1 MEKELKEK
9 ELKEKLDKAIWVA
22 RSLFERSRTTGSSAN
37 LSFLHGKTMYITISG
52 SCFGTLDAEQFAAM
66 DLDGNLLGSKR
77 PSKEWPL
84 HLAVYQQKPRTGAVI
99 HTHGAGAVLWSF
111 VPPEDEEDCIPACT
125 PYLRMKLGKV
135 CMVPYQQPGSQALFD
150 AFKVRVMSGD
160 GYLLKRH
167 GAVVPG
173 KDIMDAFYSIEELE
187 ETARIAWELR
197 RAGASM
203 VAYAAVDSASESTII
218 C

>member
-52 SCFGTLDAEQFAAM
+52 SCFGTLDAEQFAAV
-66 DLDGNLLGSKR
+66 DLDGNNLGSKR

-84 HLAVYQQKPRTGAVI
+84 HLAVYQQKPWTGAVI

-135 CMVPYQQPGSQALFD
+135 CCG
-150 AFKVRVMSGD
+150 
-160 GYLLKRH
+160 LLAGHNNWRTNA
-167 GAVVPG
+167 GLRNG
-173 KDIMDAFYSIEELE
+173 KGFLE
-187 ETARIAWELR
+187 ETLLVQSSIK
-197 RAGASM
+197 
-203 VAYAAVDSASESTII
+203 
-218 C
+218 